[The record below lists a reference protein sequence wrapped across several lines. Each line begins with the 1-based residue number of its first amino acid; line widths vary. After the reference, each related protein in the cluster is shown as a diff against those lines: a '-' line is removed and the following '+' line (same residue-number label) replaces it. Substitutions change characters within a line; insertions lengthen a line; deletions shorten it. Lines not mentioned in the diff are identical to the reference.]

1 MLLALLACGVCRLG
15 GWRGTDWAAQVYRAG
30 QASHWPLAIWDPG
43 WYGGTYPLNY
53 SLVYPLVAGYLGLWA
68 VAALSAAGAAFCFD
82 RLTFRHFGRR
92 PAGSW
97 YFALSTAIEV
107 AIGQLPTLAG
117 EAIALGSVLCLVHYK
132 DARSEG
138 GAGRGGGSGGG
149 GRGGGSGG
157 GGRHWAG
164 GYLPAGLALGALA
177 GLTSPVVGAF
187 LGLALVAWFL
197 SNLGRAPTR
206 QSNTELVAATF
217 TFAGTAALPLL
228 FPGPGYFPFG
238 FGDLVVTLAICAL
251 LACPPVVSSR
261 PVRVGAVLYAAV
273 SIGIFLVR
281 TPVGDNDTRL
291 AAYIG
296 VPLAICYLPGVA
308 HRLALGPGP
317 GGLMRRWTATVLP
330 AAVAASLVTWHW
342 SPGFEAVDAAT
353 NGPSS
358 TAAYYKPLIAEL
370 ASLSRRAPVRVEI
383 PPTAHHWESAYVAPK
398 FDLARGWERQL
409 DIAYDPLFYQAGPL
423 TPSEYR
429 TWLLA
434 NGVTFVA
441 LADAPLDYAAT
452 AEARLLRSG
461 EVKGLQAVW
470 HTASWQL
477 WRVVGSHGLA
487 TAPATVVSLSPRSV
501 DVHYVGPGVS
511 TLRLRWSPFWSL
523 AGPAAREA
531 CLRPAAGGWT
541 ELSSSVAGELRLS
554 MSVLD
559 ADHGSCPAR
568 GGVRSALNG
577 P

>member
-1 MLLALLACGVCRLG
+1 MLACGVCRLG

-30 QASHWPLAIWDPG
+30 QASHWALAIWDPG
-43 WYGGTYPLNY
+43 WYGGTYPVNY

-68 VAALSAAGAAFCFD
+68 VAALSAGGAVLCFD

-97 YFALSTAIEV
+97 YFALSTVIEV
-107 AIGQLPTLAG
+107 AIGQLPTLAA
-117 EAIALGSVLCLVHYK
+117 EAIALGSVLCLVHYQ
-132 DARSEG
+132 DARSEAG
-138 GAGRGGGSGGG
+138 GKGGGGGGGDGGG
-149 GRGGGSGG
+149 GR
-157 GGRHWAG
+157 WAG
-164 GYLPAGLALGALA
+164 GFLPAGFALGALA

-197 SNLGRAPTR
+197 SDLGQAPTR
-206 QSNTELVAATF
+206 QSNAELLAATF

-238 FGDLVVTLAICAL
+238 FGDLVVTLAICGL

-261 PVRVGAVLYAAV
+261 PVRFGAVLYAAV
-273 SIGIFLVR
+273 SIGIFVLR

-296 VPLAICYLPGVA
+296 VPLAICYLPGAA
-308 HRLALGPGP
+308 HRLAVGP
-317 GGLMRRWTATVLP
+317 GGRMRRWAATVLP
-330 AAVAASLVTWHW
+330 AAVAASLVSWHW
-342 SPGFEAVDAAT
+342 SPGLGALDAAT

-358 TAAYYKPLIAEL
+358 TAAYYEPVIAEL
-370 ASLSRRAPVRVEI
+370 TSLSRHRPVRIEI

-409 DIAYDPLFYQAGPL
+409 DIAFDPLFYRASPL

-434 NGVTFVA
+434 NGVSFVA

-477 WRVVGSHGLA
+477 WRVVGSQGLA
-487 TAPATVVSLSPRSV
+487 TGPATVVSLSPRSV
-501 DVHYVGPGVS
+501 DVRYVHPGVS

-523 AGPAAREA
+523 ADPGAREA

-541 ELSSSVAGELRLS
+541 ELGSSVAGQLRLS

-577 P
+577 R